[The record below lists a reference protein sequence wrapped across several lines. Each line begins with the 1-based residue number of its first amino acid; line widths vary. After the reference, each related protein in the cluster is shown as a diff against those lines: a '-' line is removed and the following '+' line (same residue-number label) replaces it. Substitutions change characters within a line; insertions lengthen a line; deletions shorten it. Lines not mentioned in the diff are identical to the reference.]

1 MSFPRLRLGFTEYR
15 RRLLATKVD
24 RLDRLESRTTITEP
38 ISFTGLALSAIR
50 GMMQLGFM
58 YPNAVSNAPSPFVR
72 PRTWPSRPARSRTSY
87 PRTCSSRSMQLLWA
101 ITPPRARPGRS
112 RARLRTLI
120 MPAASP
126 RTTGY
131 P

>member
-1 MSFPRLRLGFTEYR
+1 MSFRHLRVRFTEFR
-15 RRLLATKVD
+15 RRQLATKVD

-72 PRTWPSRPARSRTSY
+72 PKDAAKQAGPKPARSTTRS
-87 PRTCSSRSMQLLWA
+87 PGCSV
-101 ITPPRARPGRS
+101 
-112 RARLRTLI
+112 LRCAV
-120 MPAASP
+120 MPS
-126 RTTGY
+126 
-131 P
+131 